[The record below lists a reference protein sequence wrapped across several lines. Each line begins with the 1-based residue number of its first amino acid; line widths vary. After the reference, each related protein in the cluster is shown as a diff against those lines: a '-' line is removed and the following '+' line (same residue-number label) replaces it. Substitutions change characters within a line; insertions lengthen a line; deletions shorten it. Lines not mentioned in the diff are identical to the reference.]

1 MYYSIDPRKISIID
15 GREKRKVKMMNG
27 MGKKRKIE
35 EKEKEKRRETV
46 QCGANRLIGLNS

>member
-27 MGKKRKIE
+27 MGKKG
-35 EKEKEKRRETV
+35 KEKKKKKKKRN
-46 QCGANRLIGLNS
+46 GAVRC